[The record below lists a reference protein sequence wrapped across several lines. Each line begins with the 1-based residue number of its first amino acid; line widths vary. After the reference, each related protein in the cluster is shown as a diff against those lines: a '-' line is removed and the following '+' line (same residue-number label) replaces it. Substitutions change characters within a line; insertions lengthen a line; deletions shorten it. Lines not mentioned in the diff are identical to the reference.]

1 MKTNAKQVELLN
13 EVYEALKE
21 IVRQEEEFH
30 NFGSE
35 YCEKPEYEETVLDL
49 KQRCLLY
56 TSPSPRD
63 LSTSRM
69 PSSA

>member
-35 YCEKPEYEETVLDL
+35 HCEKPEYEETVLDL
-49 KQRCLLY
+49 KQRME
-56 TSPSPRD
+56 SF
-63 LSTSRM
+63 
-69 PSSA
+69 AKENGFKFK